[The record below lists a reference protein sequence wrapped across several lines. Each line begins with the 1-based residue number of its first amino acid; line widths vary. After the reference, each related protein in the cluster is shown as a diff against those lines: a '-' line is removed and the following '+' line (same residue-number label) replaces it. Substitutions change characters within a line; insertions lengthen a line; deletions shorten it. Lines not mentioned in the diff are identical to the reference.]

1 MDGSPN
7 LCEAEVKVRV
17 GPARYGQKGGRT
29 EPTRVGCGCERTST
43 TGALRQGAGLEHIP
57 DRL

>member
-1 MDGSPN
+1 MVKREDGLS
-7 LCEAEVKVRV
+7 
-17 GPARYGQKGGRT
+17 
-29 EPTRVGCGCERTST
+29 PTRVGCGCERTST